1 MPILESRFE
10 EVADAI
16 DAGDVFQH
24 EYDVKFRI
32 LMKAARKPIPGK
44 DFLASTLKTIVD
56 VTKSGEI
63 LEILDINGNQIKTD
77 LSGIEA
83 TDMEQIFC
91 VEIGGTSDQIFM
103 FGMQIRSTIPYAVL
117 KERTGGLLKAQSTY
131 MSLHRGGFEFGVNW
145 ATLGFFTEK
154 HPKFVN
160 HDDIRDYIV
169 EQFVSGWKTDRNYWT
184 SNKKKEIQSY
194 LNTKAE
200 PFDPSAFP
208 LLVTSTTTV
217 AKDTTSSV
225 RSYTVSVSTPHKF
238 ARIGR
243 LIMDY
248 LLLTAKVLHNYVPL
262 AFQYEDQVAFRNIL
276 KAHETWLE
284 NHRNIQICNVPTTQ
298 HWKSH
303 PAADGTTLKKLL
315 DDNPNIRDVNFDS
328 KHSRLNVS
336 VDRKNFANLSNAL
349 SEQLSKAGF
358 SFQPTVR
365 KVTTHSATNST
376 GSTNT
381 TASKYSHI
389 LSGMISSATSQASS
403 NHTTATYNRK
413 NAWNQRV
420 PSTID
425 FYGNSSVHF
434 PPLRPTSPSADSQ
447 SQATTSDGI
456 TASTLQSAIQEAL
469 AEVKRNH
476 DAEIQAMKESILS
489 LQEQLAHRNQTTTD
503 RLEKKIDLLMQQLAL
518 GPDKNNDATTDDV
531 VPSPFR
537 KKQRNEQPDS
547 HPQNAPSSHTDDL
560 GWSSDEEDKV
570 PSSQDGAEASSGSE
584 T

>member
-1 MPILESRFE
+1 
-10 EVADAI
+10 
-16 DAGDVFQH
+16 
-24 EYDVKFRI
+24 
-32 LMKAARKPIPGK
+32 
-44 DFLASTLKTIVD
+44 
-56 VTKSGEI
+56 
-63 LEILDINGNQIKTD
+63 
-77 LSGIEA
+77 
-83 TDMEQIFC
+83 
-91 VEIGGTSDQIFM
+91 
-103 FGMQIRSTIPYAVL
+103 
-117 KERTGGLLKAQSTY
+117 
-131 MSLHRGGFEFGVNW
+131 
-145 ATLGFFTEK
+145 
-154 HPKFVN
+154 
-160 HDDIRDYIV
+160 
-169 EQFVSGWKTDRNYWT
+169 
-184 SNKKKEIQSY
+184 
-194 LNTKAE
+194 
-200 PFDPSAFP
+200 
-208 LLVTSTTTV
+208 
-217 AKDTTSSV
+217 
-225 RSYTVSVSTPHKF
+225 
-238 ARIGR
+238 
-243 LIMDY
+243 MDY